1 MKKHQFSPLMGAAM
15 LILSTVLAACAATP
29 HNPPPSAADTE
40 PETIAAGVR
49 METISYFSKTTGVDR
64 RALVYTPPAYDS
76 SKRYPVVYVMHGIGG
91 DEHEWQRYGTPKDIL
106 DRLMNAGEA
115 EPFIAV
121 FPNGRAMDHD
131 VVPADP
137 MNMTAQRAFGTF
149 TQDLF
154 ENLIPHIE
162 ANYPVHTDR
171 ANRAI
176 CGLSMGG
183 GQSLNIGLGHPESFA
198 YVGAFSAAPNTNVAD
213 FRLDD
218 PATPPVLYI
227 LCGESDF
234 LFDISKNTHA
244 WLFAKGIEHQWK
256 TMAGGHD
263 WPVWKTGLEDF
274 AKIVFK

>member
-1 MKKHQFSPLMGAAM
+1 MKKHQFSPLMGAAI

-40 PETIAAGVR
+40 PETIATGGR

-121 FPNGRAMDHD
+121 FPNGRAMAPD

-218 PATPPVLYI
+218 PATRPVLYI

-234 LFDISKNTHA
+234 LFDVSKNTHT
-244 WLFAKGIEHQWK
+244 WLLAKGIEHQWK

-274 AKIVFK
+274 AKIAFK